1 MAVEVDITAK
11 VNTILETKGDSLTKD
26 TKDYLNAVKDL
37 EHAYKL
43 ANNVFSYSPS
53 KKNIIEYI
61 KEINKLEQSVVDLKA
76 KSSGIDA
83 EGLFG
88 DLKKYSV
95 IDNYF
100 EKLGNK
106 ARKLQASITSFKE
119 VETAPIKVLASE
131 LDNLYKSSDRFV
143 ASLRASKTETS
154 ENLKYAQELNTVFK
168 SELTT
173 VSEAL
178 QIQKQRTEQIEKDK
192 ADAKKKAD
200 EEKRASAEAQKRA
213 DSEQKAAERK
223 EAADRKALQDAE
235 TLKKTTIERELAEKK
250 LADYDTKKKAGVEQA
265 EAIKKSY
272 ASAKSE
278 ADALLKSLEGSKS
291 SLDFKNAET
300 QLKGIVEQFKS
311 LPGLS
316 KSVAGVGY
324 SKELESYLGRLKTL
338 RHEAAASVSLTS
350 VADKKVTGTPGL
362 STEQALLELDREMT
376 AEQRKQIALQQEVA
390 NKKAQASAKQAED
403 TKNTAAAFRQ
413 LFDSQSKLT
422 DAWQRYYSNIESVRG
437 KLRELN
443 SVFEEGNARLS
454 NAFQTK
460 QYDIISSDL
469 SIISNKFSEFNT
481 LVSSSNAN
489 SAELV
494 NKYKELGSLI
504 TIIQGQASSLPA
516 NAPTD
521 LTQQIAGLSG
531 QYNQLGQQLQ
541 SNIADRLK
549 SGFKELG
556 TIAKKSF
563 NDIYNISKTIIT
575 KSASYL
581 KSAFTSVLNSIGD
594 KFKSIF
600 SSSSSS
606 GVGQQLKSLLLG
618 AGIAKGFKS
627 AIDLSSELTE
637 AQNRLDYT
645 FGESAGTITE
655 FARTSAK
662 DFGLT
667 ENAATKFSA
676 TFGGILSSSG
686 IASDEL
692 AGFSENLTKMTGDLA
707 SFYDVDQD
715 VFFKKLQAGLA
726 GNAAALR
733 TYGINVSATNL
744 ELYRMSKGIQ
754 TAYKDMDQA
763 SKITLRYNYIV
774 ESASQAQGDF
784 ARTQFTWAN
793 QIRLLKS
800 QFQSLAAIIGGYF
813 VKTLLP
819 VVRILNQIVQA
830 AINAFTALASLFGFD
845 SDSIKALTGGAKGTV
860 FDESAAGYI
869 DDTANA
875 LGNESDALDKT
886 GKAAKEAADNLQG
899 FDKLNNI
906 TTSKASGAGSGG
918 SGASGVGAGIKPLD
932 WASLT
937 KAPDIEKTPLEK
949 WFDEFYN
956 LLKNKKWK
964 EAGKSLGT
972 QLNNLTNTIYN
983 KLTDPKVK
991 EGIHNFNNA
1000 LTDFYDGLLIYDTK
1014 KLGQTIGAGINLIAF
1029 SINDLYEQAVKK
1041 DLLKRTGEKIADF
1054 FYGLVTEVKWNE
1066 VGKAFTTG
1074 FRTAMD
1080 ILAGFLEKAKEL
1092 DLGKEIGTAVKDFL
1106 EGAVER
1112 LFGNGGAKEI
1122 GNNISGVMNLA
1133 FEAFATAFG
1142 KGSDGTSAVDDVA
1155 DGILTAINTA
1165 IEGIDEND
1173 LADALT
1179 ALLGVIGTLFGM
1191 LGDIDTDTLS
1201 DKISYA
1207 INTAADNGS
1216 LSDAVSGVA
1225 SAILNMFNLL
1235 GKTFEKIDWSSVGT
1249 AIWEGL
1255 SDALDTT
1262 DGEEYIFPVFATIFG
1277 VKLLGKVVSFGL
1289 SSLGNKIV
1297 STLAGCISGSKEL
1310 TTLHDSVKG
1319 AVAGSEADATIAAT
1333 SVGNS
1338 VAGAFNAA
1346 VSVTLAI
1353 TAIVATQIYNARK
1366 DIEKWHKELE
1376 KETED
1381 MKKEVDDT
1389 GKLSLFNTEDTDME
1403 TFTAGL
1409 EKVTLAYNGL
1419 NENMRALATQVDSNN
1434 PLNKIEASVQ
1444 SLLNKDQVFDSLKL
1458 AIDGL
1463 TDAGY
1468 NNSEVMSKLQDFYN
1482 NGFDGSQADEVLKT
1496 IGLALKDCQSA
1507 SEGLTEALQEGSDG
1521 ADLFANSF
1529 SDGVV
1534 TARDKAKT
1542 EIDGFVTDLDG
1553 IKPSFSESGTA
1564 LGQSML
1570 SGVSTEISNDTTVD
1584 TATSNLITDAT
1595 AEENSGSKTK
1605 GHNMMLDALS
1615 SMSSTLYGDTTVDT
1629 ATSDLITDATSDS
1642 NTQASRSGKGVATSL
1657 TAGVTAALF
1666 ADATVDNATSSLVAG
1681 ATSESNTLAKSKGAG
1696 VASDITSGA
1705 TSKLATDTSFQT
1717 SEANLVARATSD
1729 SNTQANTKGAGVGN
1743 SLTDAMAT
1751 AVNTDKKSVEAMT
1764 SLVAKSTANETI
1776 KAYESGK
1783 SAGENVIDGIDAGI
1797 KDDKKQAGV
1806 FTGIRSF
1813 ATNLFTNFK
1822 DVLGIHSPSRVFKSL
1837 AAFIPDGIALG
1848 VEDNAKVATKAIG
1861 DMCSSLSGEFENTD
1875 LDTNSLISTGKFDG
1889 MYDSLMRQTD
1899 MAFDYVASKFDN
1911 LRDMINLQSSLVVNP
1926 SVNRANLEAAY
1937 ASASDVSGV
1946 VRSVGN
1952 IYSKL
1957 ATSGLGSSNKPVQ
1970 VNVYLDKNNKLS
1982 SYIINTVNG
1991 NVTKTGNF

>member
-1 MAVEVDITAK
+1 MPNVEVNVGTNVTLDASQAKSQIKSLEAELKSLTSKLRFEGTTSNFSEITSQVAK
-11 VNTILETKGDSLTKD
+11 LEKTFEDLLKYIPDKEIEKTVTSFNNLSNTFNNLASQPLSFQQVNTELQDIITSTK
-26 TKDYLNAVKDL
+26 AVKD
-37 EHAYKL
+37 AMSNSFGSQNISSIR
-43 ANNVFSYSPS
+43 ANVN
-53 KKNIIEYI
+53 E
-61 KEINKLEQSVVDLKA
+61 
-76 KSSGIDA
+76 
-83 EGLFG
+83 
-88 DLKKYSV
+88 
-95 IDNYF
+95 
-100 EKLGNK
+100 
-106 ARKLQASITSFKE
+106 LQ
-119 VETAPIKVLASE
+119 
-131 LDNLYKSSDRFV
+131 N
-143 ASLRASKTETS
+143 
-154 ENLKYAQELNTVFK
+154 LNTRLQTLNSNIDTRGVN
-168 SELTT
+168 TT
-173 VSEAL
+173 S
-178 QIQKQRTEQIEKDK
+178 
-192 ADAKKKAD
+192 DA
-200 EEKRASAEAQKRA
+200 Q
-213 DSEQKAAERK
+213 
-223 EAADRKALQDAE
+223 
-235 TLKKTTIERELAEKK
+235 T
-250 LADYDTKKKAGVEQA
+250 
-265 EAIKKSY
+265 
-272 ASAKSE
+272 
-278 ADALLKSLEGSKS
+278 
-291 SLDFKNAET
+291 
-300 QLKGIVEQFKS
+300 
-311 LPGLS
+311 
-316 KSVAGVGY
+316 
-324 SKELESYLGRLKTL
+324 
-338 RHEAAASVSLTS
+338 
-350 VADKKVTGTPGL
+350 
-362 STEQALLELDREMT
+362 
-376 AEQRKQIALQQEVA
+376 
-390 NKKAQASAKQAED
+390 
-403 TKNTAAAFRQ
+403 RQ
-413 LFDSQSKLT
+413 LFSSLQGAQSSISTL
-422 DAWQRYYSNIESVRG
+422 ASR
-437 KLRELN
+437 
-443 SVFEEGNARLS
+443 
-454 NAFQTK
+454 
-460 QYDIISSDL
+460 SSD
-469 SIISNKFSEFNT
+469 
-481 LVSSSNAN
+481 
-489 SAELV
+489 ELV
-494 NKYKELGSLI
+494 N
-504 TIIQGQASSLPA
+504 
-516 NAPTD
+516 
-521 LTQQIAGLSG
+521 
-531 QYNQLGQQLQ
+531 
-541 SNIADRLK
+541 RLK

-606 GVGQQLKSLLLG
+606 GVAQQLKSLLLG

-637 AQNRLDYT
+637 AQNRLNYA

-707 SFYDVDQD
+707 SFYDVNQD

-763 SKITLRYNYIV
+763 SRITLRYNYIV

-800 QFQSLAAIIGGYF
+800 QFQSLASIIGGYF

-869 DDTANA
+869 DDTADA

-906 TTSKASGAGSGG
+906 TTNKASGAGSGG

-949 WFDEFYN
+949 WFDEFFQ
-956 LLKNKKWK
+956 LIKDKKWE

-983 KLTDPKVK
+983 KLSDPKVK

-1014 KLGQTIGAGINLIAF
+1014 KLGQTIGAGINLITY

-1054 FYGLVTEVKWNE
+1054 FYGLVTEVKWDE
-1066 VGKAFTTG
+1066 VGEAFTTG

-1092 DLGKEIGTAVKDFL
+1092 DLGEEIGTAVKDFL

-1112 LFGNGGAKEI
+1112 LFGDGGAEEI

-1142 KGSDGTSAVDDVA
+1142 KGSDGTSAVDDIA

-1179 ALLGVIGTLFGM
+1179 ALLDMVGTLFGM

-1201 DKISYA
+1201 DKIAYA
-1207 INTAADNGS
+1207 VNTAVDDGS
-1216 LSDAVSGVA
+1216 VENAASGIT
-1225 SAILNMFNLL
+1225 SAILNLFNLIGGIITKINWLSLGGAIISGIAEGLDTTEGEGYLVAAFSALFGVRLLGSVASLGLGLLGNGIIRQLASSLLGGAPTILGSGGLGGVFTVANVAKFGLKGAVLAMALSL
-1235 GKTFEKIDWSSVGT
+1235 GKTLVDGVKDGLDQTVATEDILDGMREDLKGTITLSVDPSAYSNLQEYRDKLKQLQGTYDNIATLVDDISFGQDTRTSIADLTEYLNRLEKAGAGGSTQFKNLKKAIDEYNNAGVLDKSAAFDNVYSLAQDLSLEFESTVDTIDSLNDVQFN
-1249 AIWEGL
+1249 
-1255 SDALDTT
+1255 ALD
-1262 DGEEYIFPVFATIFG
+1262 
-1277 VKLLGKVVSFGL
+1277 
-1289 SSLGNKIV
+1289 
-1297 STLAGCISGSKEL
+1297 
-1310 TTLHDSVKG
+1310 
-1319 AVAGSEADATIAAT
+1319 
-1333 SVGNS
+1333 
-1338 VAGAFNAA
+1338 
-1346 VSVTLAI
+1346 
-1353 TAIVATQIYNARK
+1353 
-1366 DIEKWHKELE
+1366 
-1376 KETED
+1376 
-1381 MKKEVDDT
+1381 
-1389 GKLSLFNTEDTDME
+1389 
-1403 TFTAGL
+1403 
-1409 EKVTLAYNGL
+1409 
-1419 NENMRALATQVDSNN
+1419 EN
-1434 PLNKIEASVQ
+1434 
-1444 SLLNKDQVFDSLKL
+1444 F
-1458 AIDGL
+1458 
-1463 TDAGY
+1463 
-1468 NNSEVMSKLQDFYN
+1468 SKLKQNTKF
-1482 NGFDGSQADEVLKT
+1482 SADEVN
-1496 IGLALKDCQSA
+1496 
-1507 SEGLTEALQEGSDG
+1507 ELTLTWSNAGEQLSKNLLDKVNETVGS
-1521 ADLFANSF
+1521 
-1529 SDGVV
+1529 
-1534 TARDKAKT
+1534 
-1542 EIDGFVTDLDG
+1542 
-1553 IKPSFSESGTA
+1553 
-1564 LGQSML
+1564 
-1570 SGVSTEISNDTTVD
+1570 DTTVD
-1584 TATSNLITDAT
+1584 TSV
-1595 AEENSGSKTK
+1595 K
-1605 GHNMMLDALS
+1605 
-1615 SMSSTLYGDTTVDT
+1615 
-1629 ATSDLITDATSDS
+1629 DLVTDATSDS
-1642 NTQASRSGKGVATSL
+1642 NTQASQSGKGVATNL
-1657 TAGVTAALF
+1657 TAGVTAALS
-1666 ADATVDNATSSLVAG
+1666 ADATVDSATSSLVAG

-1751 AVNTDKKSVEAMT
+1751 AVNTDKKSVEAMI
-1764 SLVAKSTANETI
+1764 SLVAKSTDNETT

-1806 FTGIRSF
+1806 FTGIRAF

-1837 AAFIPDGIALG
+1837 AAFIPDGVALG
-1848 VEDNAKVATKAIG
+1848 VESNTKVATKAIG
-1861 DMCSSLSGEFENTD
+1861 DMCSSLSGEFESTD

-1889 MYDSLMRQTD
+1889 MYDSLIRQTD

-1911 LRDMINLQSSLVVNP
+1911 LRDMINLQSSFVVNP
-1926 SVNRANLEAAY
+1926 SVSRANLEAAY